1 MLFELT
7 FSVFTFFLGTVVGS
21 FLNVVI
27 YRHEKG
33 MTLGGRSRCPHCGK
47 TIPWQEL
54 VPIFSFFIL
63 KGKCFDCKSSI
74 SIQYPIVEFL
84 TAVLFTLTWLK
95 HPFISEGGVD
105 PIPFLVLVVIWSAL
119 IVLSVYDLKYKILP
133 DRFVAIFIAASLI
146 WFFFTPNSHSL
157 IQGDLLG
164 GPILFLFFFIFWFF
178 SRGRWM
184 GFGDAKLA
192 LGMGIFLGI
201 SQGVTATILAF
212 WIGAVVA
219 LSLMTVQRYTESK
232 SLRMDNK
239 RITMKSEIPFGPF
252 LILGTIIT
260 FFMDL
265 NIFIYL
271 AI

>member
-1 MLFELT
+1 
-7 FSVFTFFLGTVVGS
+7 
-21 FLNVVI
+21 
-27 YRHEKG
+27 
-33 MTLGGRSRCPHCGK
+33 
-47 TIPWQEL
+47 
-54 VPIFSFFIL
+54 
-63 KGKCFDCKSSI
+63 
-74 SIQYPIVEFL
+74 
-84 TAVLFTLTWLK
+84 
-95 HPFISEGGVD
+95 
-105 PIPFLVLVVIWSAL
+105 
-119 IVLSVYDLKYKILP
+119 
-133 DRFVAIFIAASLI
+133 
-146 WFFFTPNSHSL
+146 
-157 IQGDLLG
+157 
-164 GPILFLFFFIFWFF
+164 
-178 SRGRWM
+178 M